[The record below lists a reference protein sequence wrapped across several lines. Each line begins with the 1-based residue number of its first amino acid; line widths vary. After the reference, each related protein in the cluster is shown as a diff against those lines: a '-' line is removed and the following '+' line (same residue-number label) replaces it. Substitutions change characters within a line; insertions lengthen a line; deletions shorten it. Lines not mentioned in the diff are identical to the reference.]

1 MEKIVNM
8 DVQGFQ
14 AALREIAGKGNM
26 TREQAAERY
35 PELAGLAFAKDFG
48 PTTAFGQKNEEKI
61 KQQRK
66 DAIQRLPS

>member
-8 DVQGFQ
+8 DVIGFQ
-14 AALREIAGKGNM
+14 AALREIAGKSNM

-35 PELAGLAFAKDFG
+35 PELAGRAFAKDFG
-48 PTTAFGQKNEEKI
+48 PLTTFGQRNVDKI

-66 DAIQRLPS
+66 DAVQ